1 MFDPQ
6 KTLIAV
12 AAGVAFLATAG
23 LASAASITNVEY
35 SNGDV
40 TIQGNAGQS
49 VNGKVRV
56 VVPNNQE
63 VEFVEFDVISDSL
76 APVCVDTGRLQEG
89 THWISI
95 PGDVKFP
102 PNTGTYSLNVT
113 THGIFGGLAA
123 DDCEGDQNGSN
134 SFGSSVR
141 TVGGS
146 ASSGQVGTVD
156 SLMSLIASLQAQM
169 GCMVSGGVWDGVA
182 KACGAKPAPAG
193 KCAELATKAGGR
205 SQGSQD
211 PAGSLGVV
219 GMLQS
224 YLMTNGFDIPLLR
237 ENKASYGY
245 WGPQTQNAYSNFKT
259 ANACL

>member
-146 ASSGQVGTVD
+146 TGTSVSGDTF
-156 SLMSLIASLQAQM
+156 SSLQAMIQSLM
-169 GCMVSGGVWDGVA
+169 AQVACLTTGGAWDGVA
-182 KACGAKPAPAG
+182 KACGAKPAPA
-193 KCAELATKAGGR
+193 KPAYCATRVAYVGNNAWAAQAWLLA
-205 SQGSQD
+205 
-211 PAGSLGVV
+211 
-219 GMLQS
+219 
-224 YLMTNGFDIPLLR
+224 NGFNAPF
-237 ENKASYGY
+237 NSVGVYQPTGFWGNASM
-245 WGPQTQNAYSNFKT
+245 T
-259 ANACL
+259 ASATADAACK